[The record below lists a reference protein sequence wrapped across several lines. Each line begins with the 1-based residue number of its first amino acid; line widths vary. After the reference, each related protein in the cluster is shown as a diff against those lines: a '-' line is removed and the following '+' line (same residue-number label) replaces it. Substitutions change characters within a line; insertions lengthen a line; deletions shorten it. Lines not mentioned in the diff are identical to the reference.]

1 MDKDREQILLE
12 HMNGVYGIMERDAC
26 HYNQLAEKA
35 AVELADVDKVV
46 GSMETINKQ
55 NASIKQME
63 TMIQELEQKT
73 KILGNKVTEK
83 SFEVSKAQFDAKLQK
98 ILDRAQLEADQ
109 SKGEE

>member
-1 MDKDREQILLE
+1 
-12 HMNGVYGIMERDAC
+12 
-26 HYNQLAEKA
+26 
-35 AVELADVDKVV
+35 
-46 GSMETINKQ
+46 
-55 NASIKQME
+55 ME

-109 SKGEE
+109 SKGE